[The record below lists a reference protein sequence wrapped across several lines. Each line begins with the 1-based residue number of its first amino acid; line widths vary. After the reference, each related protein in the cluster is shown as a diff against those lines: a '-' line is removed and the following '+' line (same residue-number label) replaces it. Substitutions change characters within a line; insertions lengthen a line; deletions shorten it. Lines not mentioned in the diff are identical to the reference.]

1 MPESTPPHNLEAER
15 AVLGACLVAADGI
28 AVAHQVVGAGDFWRD
43 AHARIWRAIGAV
55 KDDGLAVDLITVRD
69 RLAAGGDLDAV
80 GGPAYVARLADG
92 VPRSTNVAHYARLVR
107 KAALARRALL
117 LVERGELE
125 GLAHIAESACA
136 LASSEPATGPY
147 PAVDGDEWMPVGGW
161 PARSWLVPGWLP
173 AGRIG
178 MLSGRGGR
186 GKSRLAL
193 QLAARIAGPGSGP
206 FLPPAAT
213 GPPPEGKA
221 LPNVETTG
229 RSVVYASWEDE
240 REEAGRRLA
249 AMADD
254 GIAKP
259 EGLEGRLRY
268 VDLRGAGPLWAPAAA
283 GFAHVRA
290 RGALT
295 TAGARLRA
303 TCEGLGAGLLV
314 VDSLAGAYAGDEN
327 TRALV
332 RAFCAH
338 WDAWAT
344 ETGCAVMLVAHPP
357 KTPANATAGALDSD
371 YAGSTDW
378 HNAAR
383 WRWALEPTPT
393 GRYRAGAG
401 KRELPVTAPAL
412 KVAKSSYGPSGACV
426 FVSPSASNLGWKAV
440 SPQAAAAEA
449 ARTGGFNLLPGNGIG
464 QEGDGTGPSY

>member
-1 MPESTPPHNLEAER
+1 M
-15 AVLGACLVAADGI
+15 LGACLVAADGI
-28 AVAHQVVGAGDFWRD
+28 TVARQVVSAGDFWRD

-55 KDDGLAVDLITVRD
+55 DADELAVDLITVRD
-69 RLAAGGDLDAV
+69 RLAASGDLDAV
-80 GGPAYVARLADG
+80 GGPAYVAALADG

-107 KAALARRALL
+107 KASLARRALL
-117 LVERGELE
+117 LVDTGDLE
-125 GLAHIAESACA
+125 GLGAIADSACA
-136 LASSEPATGPY
+136 LASSEPVTGPY
-147 PAVDGDEWMPVGGW
+147 PATDGDDWAPAAGW

-193 QLAARIAGPGSGP
+193 QLAALTASGGGGP
-206 FLPPAAT
+206 FLPSAAT
-213 GPPPEGKA
+213 GGPAEGSRPPAVDAEA
-221 LPNVETTG
+221 

-249 AMADD
+249 AMAND
-254 GIAKP
+254 GIAAP
-259 EGLEGRLRY
+259 EALAGRLRF

-290 RGALT
+290 RAALT
-295 TAGARLRA
+295 ATGGRLRA
-303 TCEGLGAGLLV
+303 TCEELDAALLV

-357 KTPANATAGALDSD
+357 KTPAGAGTGALDSD

-401 KRELPVTAPAL
+401 NRQLPVTATAL

-426 FVSPSASNLGWKAV
+426 FVAPSASKLGWKAV
-440 SPQAAAAEA
+440 SPQTAAADA
-449 ARTGGFNLLPGNGIG
+449 ARAGGFNLLPGNGIG